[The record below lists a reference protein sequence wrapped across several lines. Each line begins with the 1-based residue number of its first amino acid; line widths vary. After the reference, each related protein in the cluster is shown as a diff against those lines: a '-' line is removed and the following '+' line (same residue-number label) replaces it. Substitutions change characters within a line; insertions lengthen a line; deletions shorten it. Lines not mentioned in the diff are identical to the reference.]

1 MTNEDFDHRFGKY
14 NASPG
19 GVTISITAGHQTG
32 QQKGQIMISPIHI
45 PRLMVHIMILVSL
58 MAVSAAAGGLN
69 TVPMSRGQVVYAP
82 VYSHIY
88 IGDRERPFLLAVT
101 LSIRNTDP
109 DEAIV
114 VTKVSYFNS
123 KGKRLEEYLK
133 QPLTLEGMSATRFVV
148 HESDKTGGSGA
159 SFLVEWE
166 AGAGKTVSQPIIET
180 VMIGAQTQQGISFT
194 SRGQVIEEK

>member
-1 MTNEDFDHRFGKY
+1 MTPLIHRLR
-14 NASPG
+14 
-19 GVTISITAGHQTG
+19 SI
-32 QQKGQIMISPIHI
+32 IYII
-45 PRLMVHIMILVSL
+45 ILVSL
-58 MAVSAAAGGLN
+58 ATATAAAGDGK
-69 TVPMSRGQVVYAP
+69 TVPLSRGQLVYAP

-109 DEAIV
+109 DNAIV
-114 VTKVSYFNS
+114 ITKVTYFNS
-123 KGKRLEEYLK
+123 KGKILEEYIDA
-133 QPLTLEGMSATRFVV
+133 PVNLEGMSATRFVV
-148 HESDKTGGSGA
+148 HESDKAGGSGA

-166 AGAGKTVSQPIIET
+166 ALKSVNPPIIET

>member
-1 MTNEDFDHRFGKY
+1 M
-14 NASPG
+14 AL
-19 GVTISITAGHQTG
+19 
-32 QQKGQIMISPIHI
+32 PIHI
-45 PRLMVHIMILVSL
+45 FRSIIYIILLVSL
-58 MAVSAAAGGLN
+58 TMATAAAGDGN
-69 TVPMSRGQVVYAP
+69 TVPLSRGQVVYAP

-109 DEAIV
+109 DDTIV

-123 KGKRLEEYLK
+123 EGTRLEEYLK
-133 QPLTLEGMSATRFVV
+133 QPVTLEKMSATRFVV

-166 AGAGKTVSQPIIET
+166 TVKSVSPPIIET

-194 SRGQVIEEK
+194 SRGQVIKEK

>member
-1 MTNEDFDHRFGKY
+1 M
-14 NASPG
+14 AL
-19 GVTISITAGHQTG
+19 
-32 QQKGQIMISPIHI
+32 PIHI
-45 PRLMVHIMILVSL
+45 FRSIIYIILLVSL
-58 MAVSAAAGGLN
+58 TMATAAAGDGN
-69 TVPMSRGQVVYAP
+69 TVPLSRGQVVYAP

-109 DEAIV
+109 DDTIV

-123 KGKRLEEYLK
+123 EGTRLEEYLK
-133 QPLTLEGMSATRFVV
+133 QPVTLEKMSATRFVV

-166 AGAGKTVSQPIIET
+166 TAKSVSPPIIET

-194 SRGQVIEEK
+194 SRGQVIKEK

>member
-1 MTNEDFDHRFGKY
+1 
-14 NASPG
+14 
-19 GVTISITAGHQTG
+19 
-32 QQKGQIMISPIHI
+32 MISLIHI
-45 PRLMVHIMILVSL
+45 PRLLVHVMILVSL
-58 MAVSAAAGGLN
+58 MAASAAAGDGN
-69 TVPMSRGQVVYAP
+69 TVPLSRGQVVYAP

-109 DEAIV
+109 EDAIV

-123 KGKRLEEYLK
+123 EGTRLEEYLK
-133 QPLTLEGMSATRFVV
+133 QPVTLEGMSATRFVV
-148 HESDKTGGSGA
+148 HESDETGGSGA

-166 AGAGKTVSQPIIET
+166 TAKSVSPPIIET

>member
-1 MTNEDFDHRFGKY
+1 M
-14 NASPG
+14 AL
-19 GVTISITAGHQTG
+19 
-32 QQKGQIMISPIHI
+32 PIHI
-45 PRLMVHIMILVSL
+45 FRSIIYIILLVSL
-58 MAVSAAAGGLN
+58 TMATAAAGDGN
-69 TVPMSRGQVVYAP
+69 TVPLSRGQVVYAP

-109 DEAIV
+109 DDAIV

-123 KGKRLEEYLK
+123 EGTRLEEYLK
-133 QPLTLEGMSATRFVV
+133 QPVTLEKMSATRFVV

-166 AGAGKTVSQPIIET
+166 TVKSVSPPIIET

-194 SRGQVIEEK
+194 SRGQVIKEK

>member
-1 MTNEDFDHRFGKY
+1 LGKLFFHSLIRPDCPHTPATDQAEKKGSKMTL
-14 NASPG
+14 
-19 GVTISITAGHQTG
+19 
-32 QQKGQIMISPIHI
+32 PIHI
-45 PRLMVHIMILVSL
+45 FRSIIYIILLVSL
-58 MAVSAAAGGLN
+58 TMATAAAGDGN
-69 TVPMSRGQVVYAP
+69 TVPLSRGQVVYAP

-109 DEAIV
+109 DDAIV

-123 KGKRLEEYLK
+123 EGTRLEEYLK
-133 QPLTLEGMSATRFVV
+133 QPVTLEKMSATRFVV

-166 AGAGKTVSQPIIET
+166 TAKSVSPPIIET

-194 SRGQVIEEK
+194 SRGQVIKEK

>member
-1 MTNEDFDHRFGKY
+1 MT
-14 NASPG
+14 P
-19 GVTISITAGHQTG
+19 
-32 QQKGQIMISPIHI
+32 PIHI
-45 PRLMVHIMILVSL
+45 IRSIIYIILLVSL
-58 MAVSAAAGGLN
+58 TTATTAAGDGN
-69 TVPMSRGQVVYAP
+69 TVPLSRGQVVYAP

-109 DEAIV
+109 DDVIV

-123 KGKRLEEYLK
+123 EGTRLEEYLK
-133 QPLTLEGMSATRFVV
+133 QPVTLERMSATRFVV

-166 AGAGKTVSQPIIET
+166 AANAVSLPIIET

-194 SRGQVIEEK
+194 SRGQVLKEK

>member
-1 MTNEDFDHRFGKY
+1 
-14 NASPG
+14 
-19 GVTISITAGHQTG
+19 
-32 QQKGQIMISPIHI
+32 MISPIHI
-45 PRLMVHIMILVSL
+45 PRLMVHVMILVTL
-58 MAVSAAAGGLN
+58 MAASAAAGDPN
-69 TVPMSRGQVVYAP
+69 PVPLSRGQVVYAP

-109 DEAIV
+109 DDAIV

-123 KGKRLEEYLK
+123 EGTRLEEYLK
-133 QPLTLEGMSATRFVV
+133 QPVTLERMSATRFVV

-166 AGAGKTVSQPIIET
+166 TANYVSPPIIET
-180 VMIGAQTQQGISFT
+180 VMIGAQTQQGISFP
-194 SRGQVIEEK
+194 SRGQVIKEK

>member
-1 MTNEDFDHRFGKY
+1 MTLTNHILR
-14 NASPG
+14 S
-19 GVTISITAGHQTG
+19 
-32 QQKGQIMISPIHI
+32 MIS
-45 PRLMVHIMILVSL
+45 IMILASL
-58 MAVSAAAGGLN
+58 TTATAVAGDGQTIPL
-69 TVPMSRGQVVYAP
+69 SRGQVVYAP

-109 DEAIV
+109 EDAIV

-123 KGKRLEEYLK
+123 EGTRLEEYLK
-133 QPLTLEGMSATRFVV
+133 QPVTLEGMSATRYVV

-166 AGAGKTVSQPIIET
+166 APKPVNPPIIET
-180 VMIGAQTQQGISFT
+180 VMIGAKTQQGISFT